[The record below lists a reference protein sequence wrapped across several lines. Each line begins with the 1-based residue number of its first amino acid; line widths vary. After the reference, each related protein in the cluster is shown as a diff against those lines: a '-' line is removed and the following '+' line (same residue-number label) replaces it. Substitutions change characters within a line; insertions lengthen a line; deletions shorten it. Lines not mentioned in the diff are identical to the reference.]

1 MYLINL
7 KEMTEI
13 DKTVDKIK
21 SIIEN
26 YGLDWDDMTDDE
38 ISRLVKFYNKNCK
51 QLEEDL
57 KKSKNKV
64 VPSKND
70 KVKK

>member
-1 MYLINL
+1 MI
-7 KEMTEI
+7 ER
-13 DKTVDKIK
+13 DKTVNKIK

-38 ISRLVKFYNKNCK
+38 ISRLLKFYSKNYK

-64 VPSKND
+64 IPSEND
-70 KVKK
+70 KIKK

>member
-1 MYLINL
+1 
-7 KEMTEI
+7 MTEI
-13 DKTVDKIK
+13 DKTADKIK

-64 VPSKND
+64 VPSKDD